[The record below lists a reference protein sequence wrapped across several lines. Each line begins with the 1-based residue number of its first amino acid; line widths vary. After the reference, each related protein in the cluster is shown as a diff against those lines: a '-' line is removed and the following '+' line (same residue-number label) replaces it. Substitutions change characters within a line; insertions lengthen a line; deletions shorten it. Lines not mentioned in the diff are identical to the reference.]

1 MRTGL
6 AGANRRRHRI
16 IGALLAI
23 GAGYLSAYVAYRQT
37 HVEVWANDGKPY
49 VIFDSMAAYY
59 AFRPLS
65 RIDDRL
71 TGTGA
76 PIGPHR

>member
-1 MRTGL
+1 MI
-6 AGANRRRHRI
+6 AS
-16 IGALLAI
+16 LAI
-23 GAGYLSAYVAYRQT
+23 GTGYLGGYIAYRQT
-37 HVEVWANDGKPY
+37 HVEVWANDAKPY

-65 RIDDRL
+65 RLDEAL

-76 PIGPHR
+76 HIGPHR